1 MRIVLNYLYQAN
13 TTAVVTTEK
22 EFFLFRN
29 YSCTTGTSA
38 GSRTTVTTLAA

>member
-1 MRIVLNYLYQAN
+1 MRIILCFLNQAN

-22 EFFLFRN
+22 EFYLFRN

-38 GSRTTVTTLAA
+38 RSRTTVTTFAA